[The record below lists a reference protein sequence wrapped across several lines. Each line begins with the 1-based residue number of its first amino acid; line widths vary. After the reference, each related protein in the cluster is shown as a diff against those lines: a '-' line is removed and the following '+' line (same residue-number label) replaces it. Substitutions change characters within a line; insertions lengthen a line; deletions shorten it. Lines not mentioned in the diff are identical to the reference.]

1 LTKDAEARRQ
11 TLTLWAASCV
21 LGLVV
26 FDETVVGVALPTM
39 RHDLAMSELGSHWVV
54 NAYLLTFTCFVA
66 AGGRIGDL
74 VDRRHVFAAG
84 AGLFI
89 IGSILAATAATGGML
104 IAARAV
110 QGIGAAITFPA
121 SIAIL
126 TAAFPKERR
135 GAAFAVQTTVAGLFM
150 ASGPLVGG
158 VFSEVVS
165 WRLIFW
171 INVPVVFATALVL
184 FRTVEPAPLR
194 PDTARSDTARSDT
207 ARSDTAEADIG
218 GADVAGFDVPGLL
231 TMVIGIAGIVFAL
244 MQSSDWGW
252 GEPVVLGPFL
262 VGLALLA
269 VFVRIEGR
277 RSRPLV
283 DLSLLRIPTF
293 NGGNLIFA
301 IFQFEKMAMFIF
313 LALYLQQGLK
323 RSPIEAG
330 LTVTVAI
337 VPTLIT
343 SRLFG
348 LWRDRVGT
356 RPPLLFALA
365 VTALAILAI
374 GYASIIN
381 SYPLVIGALIVWG
394 AVMPGIAVPLRPAIM
409 GGVPADKQGQAS
421 GINLSIQMLGGTLGI
436 ALASVLLTSTGLYWP
451 VFILT
456 GLATLAAAI
465 IAWAM
470 VERPAATR

>member
-1 LTKDAEARRQ
+1 MDAEARRQ

-66 AGGRIGDL
+66 AGGRIGDMI
-74 VDRRHVFAAG
+74 DRRHVFAAG
-84 AGLFI
+84 AGLFV

-171 INVPVVFATALVL
+171 INVPVVLATALVL
-184 FRTVEPAPLR
+184 FRCVDPASTW
-194 PDTARSDTARSDT
+194 PDAIKA
-207 ARSDTAEADIG
+207 G
-218 GADVAGFDVPGLL
+218 VAGFDVPGLL

-252 GEPVVLGPFL
+252 SNPVIPGSFL

-269 VFVRIEGR
+269 AFVRIEGR

-365 VTALAILAI
+365 VTALMILAI
-374 GYASIIN
+374 GHASVIN

-409 GGVPADKQGQAS
+409 GGVPADRQGQAS

-436 ALASVLLTSTGLYWP
+436 ALASVVLTGTGLYWP

-470 VERPAATR
+470 VERPASAR